1 MSVSVISDV
10 MRQFPKDLS
19 QHLGQMDQPV
29 GASMRA
35 PDAQIGADSFDPS
48 QFVQPGNTPEPES
61 PDTSRRTKPYPARP
75 TAWQSVS
82 RQPNNQR
89 QQLLWMQAVSA
100 PLASNMVREGVKA
113 IAPELKGQ
121 VPELV
126 EHVVKDE
133 VEQHEQDEKQKR
145 RNAYLSYGPYG
156 AYYNQAQQSLPINPS
171 LSGFAPAGR
180 RLSLQA

>member
-10 MRQFPKDLS
+10 MRQFPRDLS
-19 QHLGQMDQPV
+19 QHVGQMDQQI
-29 GASMRA
+29 GAAMRA
-35 PDAQIGADSFDPS
+35 PDGQIGADSFDPS

-61 PDTSRRTKPYPARP
+61 PDTSRRTNPYPARP

-82 RQPNNQR
+82 RQANNQR
-89 QQLLWMQAVSA
+89 QQLLWMQAISA
-100 PLASNMVREGVKA
+100 PLASNMAREGVKA
-113 IAPELKGQ
+113 IKEQA
-121 VPELV
+121 PELV

-171 LSGFAPAGR
+171 LSGLAPTGR